1 MIFVK
6 DLINVSIDKLTV
18 KVNEEYL
25 HCAAKD
31 KFEFEIS
38 IELIIDII
46 KCVYNKIQ
54 EQKKIK

>member
-1 MIFVK
+1 MK
-6 DLINVSIDKLTV
+6 DLINVSTEKFTI
-18 KVNEEYL
+18 KVNKEYL

-38 IELIIDII
+38 IELIINIL
-46 KCVYNKIQ
+46 KHMYNQIQ